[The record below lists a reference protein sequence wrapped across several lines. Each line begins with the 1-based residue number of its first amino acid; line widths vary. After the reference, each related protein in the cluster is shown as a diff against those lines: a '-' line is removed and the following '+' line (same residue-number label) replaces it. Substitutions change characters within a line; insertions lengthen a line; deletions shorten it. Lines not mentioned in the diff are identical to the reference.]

1 VNELETGISTGLE
14 DDLLEVLR
22 GATSTPTLAF
32 DGPPGRLT
40 GGFWAEL
47 VSFRLRGAPEGW
59 QGDLVARVMPDPSTA
74 AKETAIQSEVAAQGF
89 PTPSV
94 HLAGGP
100 DAGLGRAFMV
110 MDLAPGE
117 PLLGGLGGLG
127 AIARLPR
134 LARRLPDALAETM
147 ARLHRL
153 DPAPVR
159 ARLAGA
165 STGVLGMADM
175 VSGLAESAALCHR
188 ADLVAA
194 AHWLAEHPPAP
205 APEVICHGDLH
216 PFNLLV
222 DPDGAVTVLD
232 WSAGRLVPAAYDVAF
247 TGLVLA
253 EPPVA
258 VPRAL
263 RPLVRA
269 VGRRLARRFRGAYA
283 RHTAADVDRESLRW
297 NEGVVCLR
305 VLVEVAG
312 WVAAGRVDERRGHP
326 WLVCGP
332 AFAGRLSHLTGT
344 SVAPP
349 GSRARPDAAV
359 SLP

>member
-1 VNELETGISTGLE
+1 MNELETETGTRLE

-32 DGPPGRLT
+32 DGSPSRLT

-59 QGDLVARVMPDPSTA
+59 QGDLVARVMPDPDIA
-74 AKETAIQSEVAAQGF
+74 AKETAIQAEVAAQGF

-100 DAGLGRAFMV
+100 DAGVGRAFMV
-110 MDLAPGE
+110 MDLAPGG
-117 PLLGGLGGLG
+117 PLLCGLGGLG

-159 ARLAGA
+159 ARLDRGA
-165 STGVLGMADM
+165 SAGGVGMAAM
-175 VSGLAESAALCHR
+175 VSGLAESAALCDR

-194 AHWLAEHPPAP
+194 ARWLAQHPPAP

-232 WSAGRLVPAAYDVAF
+232 WSAGRLGPGAYDVAF

-269 VGRRLARRFRGAYA
+269 VGRLLARRFRRAYA
-283 RHTAADVDRESLRW
+283 RHGATDVDPESLRW

-305 VLVEVAG
+305 ALVEVAG

-326 WLVCGP
+326 WLVSGP
-332 AFAGRLSHLTGT
+332 AFAARLSRLTGT
-344 SVAPP
+344 SVTP
-349 GSRARPDAAV
+349 
-359 SLP
+359 L